1 MEMKGLKKYFYFIL
15 PVLGVLFY
23 LLYLHT
29 AAIDM
34 VYSDYIRLINSY
46 LPDIWDPKK
55 FFVPDLL
62 TRIPVNYL
70 ERAINV
76 TFFGYSVTFDRVL
89 SVLCF
94 GASACIIAGY
104 SYQKKISFVWYAVI
118 MAVMFSLNK
127 WEMLYNGTGWAHFL
141 AFACFYYNY
150 RLLDKVYGNEY
161 GARAGAMTGT
171 GSGADAERRTG
182 AGIGADAER
191 RTGAGSETD
200 TKRKTGAEVR
210 SRVLLFVL
218 PPLITL
224 GVAGPY
230 CAIYT
235 VTLVLAYLFLF
246 LNADK
251 HSPASSA
258 RSTKRRVRG
267 GCLCQWELKAPTDRS
282 RSDCVHEQV
291 AKRIANV
298 RFTKRVWNR
307 CGLILALFDA
317 VIPFLIYLWSNSQ
330 AVYEYSGAA
339 GGSLTQNLLK
349 EPVFFIKFLLKS
361 FASMVFGVELID
373 RHLTG
378 IPGKVWCLL
387 GLLVILA
394 YFMAL
399 WLNFS
404 SGLAERTILPL
415 MLLAGGGMNHLMVL
429 VSRWIFMPNDCY
441 GMSSRYALQYQIGII
456 GILLTF
462 ALVWKEETYKKTRRE
477 RVRETRREDCGKTR
491 KKTRRRAVMVLTAS
505 VFLAGNLL
513 TTAEE
518 FSFGRH
524 RKSHN
529 LDVKQ
534 ILMNFEQESEE
545 TLKAALEYRKPGTR
559 EALTILKENGWNIF
573 REKQ

>member
-55 FFVPDLL
+55 FFVPVLL

-70 ERAINV
+70 ERAVNV
-76 TFFGYSVTFDRVL
+76 TVFGYSVTFDRVL

-104 SYQKKISFVWYAVI
+104 SYQKQISFGWYTVI

-150 RLLDKVYGNEY
+150 RLLDKAYGNEY
-161 GARAGAMTGT
+161 GARAGAVAGTGSETDAKRRTGT
-171 GSGADAERRTG
+171 GSEADAERRTG
-182 AGIGADAER
+182 AG
-191 RTGAGSETD
+191 
-200 TKRKTGAEVR
+200 VR
-210 SRVLLFVL
+210 NRVLLLLL

-235 VTLVLAYLFLF
+235 VTLVLAYLFM
-246 LNADK
+246 
-251 HSPASSA
+251 
-258 RSTKRRVRG
+258 V
-267 GCLCQWELKAPTDRS
+267 LK
-282 RSDCVHEQV
+282 
-291 AKRIANV
+291 
-298 RFTKRVWNR
+298 KRVWNKP
-307 CGLILALFDA
+307 GLIIALFDA

-462 ALVWKEETYKKTRRE
+462 ALVWQEEPH
-477 RVRETRREDCGKTR
+477 R
-491 KKTRRRAVMVLTAS
+491 KIRWKAVMALTAS
-505 VFLAGNLL
+505 VFLAGNFL

-529 LDVKQ
+529 LEVKQ

>member
-62 TRIPVNYL
+62 TRIPINYL
-70 ERAINV
+70 ERAVNV
-76 TFFGYSVTFDRVL
+76 TVFGYSVTFDRVL

-104 SYQKKISFVWYAVI
+104 SYQKKISFGWYAVI

-150 RLLDKVYGNEY
+150 RLLDKAYGNEY
-161 GARAGAMTGT
+161 GARAGAVAGT
-171 GSGADAERRTG
+171 GNETDAKRRAGTGNETDAERRAGTGNETDAERRTG
-182 AGIGADAER
+182 AG
-191 RTGAGSETD
+191 
-200 TKRKTGAEVR
+200 VR
-210 SRVLLFVL
+210 SRVLLLLL

-235 VTLVLAYLFLF
+235 VTLVLAYLFM
-246 LNADK
+246 
-251 HSPASSA
+251 
-258 RSTKRRVRG
+258 V
-267 GCLCQWELKAPTDRS
+267 LK
-282 RSDCVHEQV
+282 
-291 AKRIANV
+291 
-298 RFTKRVWNR
+298 KRVWNKP
-307 CGLILALFDA
+307 GLIIALFDA

-339 GGSLTQNLLK
+339 GGSLAQNLLK

-462 ALVWKEETYKKTRRE
+462 ALVWKEETHRKT
-477 RVRETRREDCGKTR
+477 C
-491 KKTRRRAVMVLTAS
+491 RRAAMVLTAF

-529 LDVKQ
+529 LEVKQ

>member
-1 MEMKGLKKYFYFIL
+1 MKGLKRCFYFIL

-76 TFFGYSVTFDRVL
+76 TLFGYSVTFDRVL

-104 SYQKKISFVWYAVI
+104 SYQKRISFVWYAVI

-150 RLLDKVYGNEY
+150 RLLDKVYGNQY
-161 GARAGAMTGT
+161 GGRAGSET
-171 GSGADAERRTG
+171 DAERRTG
-182 AGIGADAER
+182 AEQRAGTGNETDAE
-191 RTGAGSETD
+191 
-200 TKRKTGAEVR
+200 RKTGAGVR

-235 VTLVLAYLFLF
+235 VTLVLAYLFL
-246 LNADK
+246 L
-251 HSPASSA
+251 
-258 RSTKRRVRG
+258 
-267 GCLCQWELKAPTDRS
+267 LK
-282 RSDCVHEQV
+282 
-291 AKRIANV
+291 
-298 RFTKRVWNR
+298 KRVWNR
-307 CGLILALFDA
+307 RGLILAFFDA

-441 GMSSRYALQYQIGII
+441 GMSSRYALQYQIGIL

-462 ALVWKEETYKKTRRE
+462 ALVWQEEPH
-477 RVRETRREDCGKTR
+477 R
-491 KKTRRRAVMVLTAS
+491 KIRWKAVMALTAS

-529 LDVKQ
+529 LEVKQ

>member
-1 MEMKGLKKYFYFIL
+1 MKGLKKYFYFIL

-161 GARAGAMTGT
+161 GARAGAMTG
-171 GSGADAERRTG
+171 
-182 AGIGADAER
+182 AG
-191 RTGAGSETD
+191 
-200 TKRKTGAEVR
+200 VR

-235 VTLVLAYLFLF
+235 VTLVLAYLFL
-246 LNADK
+246 L
-251 HSPASSA
+251 
-258 RSTKRRVRG
+258 
-267 GCLCQWELKAPTDRS
+267 LK
-282 RSDCVHEQV
+282 
-291 AKRIANV
+291 
-298 RFTKRVWNR
+298 KRVWNR
-307 CGLILALFDA
+307 CGLILAFFDA
-317 VIPFLIYLWSNSQ
+317 VIPFLLYLWSNSQ

-529 LDVKQ
+529 LEVKQ

>member
-1 MEMKGLKKYFYFIL
+1 MKGLKKYFYFIL

-46 LPDIWDPKK
+46 LPNIWDPKK

-70 ERAINV
+70 ERAVNV
-76 TFFGYSVTFDRVL
+76 TVFGYSVTFDRVL

-104 SYQKKISFVWYAVI
+104 SYQKQISFGWYAVI

-150 RLLDKVYGNEY
+150 RLLDKAYGNEY
-161 GARAGAMTGT
+161 GVRVGAMTGAGNET
-171 GSGADAERRTG
+171 DAEQRTG
-182 AGIGADAER
+182 AG
-191 RTGAGSETD
+191 
-200 TKRKTGAEVR
+200 VR
-210 SRVLLFVL
+210 SRVLLLLL

-246 LNADK
+246 LK
-251 HSPASSA
+251 
-258 RSTKRRVRG
+258 
-267 GCLCQWELKAPTDRS
+267 
-282 RSDCVHEQV
+282 
-291 AKRIANV
+291 
-298 RFTKRVWNR
+298 KRVWNKP
-307 CGLILALFDA
+307 GLIIALFDA

-462 ALVWKEETYKKTRRE
+462 ALVWQEETHRKT
-477 RVRETRREDCGKTR
+477 C
-491 KKTRRRAVMVLTAS
+491 RRAVMVLTAF

-529 LDVKQ
+529 LEVKQ

>member
-94 GASACIIAGY
+94 GVSACIIAGY
-104 SYQKKISFVWYAVI
+104 SYQKQISFGWYAVI

-161 GARAGAMTGT
+161 GARAGAMTGA
-171 GSGADAERRTG
+171 GST
-182 AGIGADAER
+182 ADAER
-191 RTGAGSETD
+191 RTGAGSGTD
-200 TKRKTGAEVR
+200 TKRRTGAGVR
-210 SRVLLFVL
+210 SRVLLFIL
-218 PPLITL
+218 PPIITL

-339 GGSLTQNLLK
+339 GGSLAQNLLK

-378 IPGKVWCLL
+378 IPGKAWCLL

-462 ALVWKEETYKKTRRE
+462 ALVWKEETH
-477 RVRETRREDCGKTR
+477 
-491 KKTRRRAVMVLTAS
+491 KKTRRRAAMVLTAS
-505 VFLAGNLL
+505 VLLAGNLL

-529 LDVKQ
+529 LEVKQ